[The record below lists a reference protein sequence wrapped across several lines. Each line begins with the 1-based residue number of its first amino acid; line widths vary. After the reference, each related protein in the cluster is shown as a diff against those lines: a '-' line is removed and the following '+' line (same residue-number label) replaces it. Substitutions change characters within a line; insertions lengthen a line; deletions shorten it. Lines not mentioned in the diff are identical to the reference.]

1 MNVSCHL
8 PYCCGWAGDSLLT
21 ALRPVGNP
29 VRTAN
34 GYTDEFSVN
43 LFADDYP
50 SERGLSTN

>member
-43 LFADDYP
+43 LFADDYL